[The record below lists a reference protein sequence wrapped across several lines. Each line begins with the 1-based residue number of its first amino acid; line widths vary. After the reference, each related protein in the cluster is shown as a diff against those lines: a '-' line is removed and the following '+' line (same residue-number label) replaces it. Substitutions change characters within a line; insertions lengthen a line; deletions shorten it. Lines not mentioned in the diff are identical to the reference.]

1 MAILTSTSA
10 ILDLI
15 EVPKD
20 NLAFIVM
27 EEWSSQLVAATPC
40 NLGLFL
46 DALRQCI
53 EVGHPDRSLHKAS
66 LTLSGSI

>member
-1 MAILTSTSA
+1 MAILTLAPA

-20 NLAFIVM
+20 NIAFIVM
-27 EEWSSQLVAATPC
+27 EEWSSQLVSATPC
-40 NLGLFL
+40 TLGLFL

-53 EVGHPDRSLHKAS
+53 EVGPLISRSAEPR
-66 LTLSGSI
+66 